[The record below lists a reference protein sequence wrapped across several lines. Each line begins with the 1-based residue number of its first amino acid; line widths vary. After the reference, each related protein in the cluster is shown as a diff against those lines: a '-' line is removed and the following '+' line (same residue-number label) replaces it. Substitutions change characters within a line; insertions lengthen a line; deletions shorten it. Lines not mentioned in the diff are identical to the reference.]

1 MFNFVLGFLV
11 GVATGTAGLVCFALA
26 RNGTTR
32 CGCSDCGRMN
42 KCG

>member
-26 RNGTTR
+26 YSKNHP
-32 CGCSDCGRMN
+32 D
-42 KCG
+42 K